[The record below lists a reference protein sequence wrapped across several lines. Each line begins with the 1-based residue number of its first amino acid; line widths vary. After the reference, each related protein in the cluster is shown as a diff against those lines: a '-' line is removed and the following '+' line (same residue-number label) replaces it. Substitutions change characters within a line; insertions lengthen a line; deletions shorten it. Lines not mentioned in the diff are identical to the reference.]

1 MIKNKG
7 AFAIGAVFILGF
19 VLLQSTFIVDQ
30 TEKAIVVELGK
41 PVGDTRGPGL
51 HFKKP
56 FIQKAIHFDA
66 RIRDYDAKPAEIL
79 TEDKK
84 TMIVDNYTKW
94 RIVDPLQF
102 YRTVRTDSGAI
113 ARLDDIIYS
122 QLRAA
127 LGNYTLI
134 EVVNQKRQEI
144 MAQVTETSSELIKE
158 FGIEVVDVR
167 IKRTDLPIENEKA
180 IFGRM
185 RAERERQA
193 KQYRSEGREEG
204 VKIKS
209 GADRDRV
216 LIIADAQRKAAVLQG
231 EGDAEATRIYNEALT
246 RSPDFYDFKRSL
258 EAYETSF
265 KGNTR
270 ILLTPD
276 DTFLRHM
283 Q

>member
-1 MIKNKG
+1 MAINKVPVIVTVLVIL
-7 AFAIGAVFILGF
+7 AFG
-19 VLLQSTFIVDQ
+19 LLQSVFIVDQ

-41 PVGDTRGPGL
+41 PVGDARGPGL

-102 YRTVRTDSGAI
+102 FRTVRSEAGAI

-144 MAQVTETSSELIKE
+144 MAQVTATSSELIKE

-167 IKRTDLPIENEKA
+167 IKRTDLPAENEKA

-209 GADRDRV
+209 GADKDRV
-216 LIIADAQRKAAVLQG
+216 LIIADAERKAAVLRG
-231 EGDAEATRIYNEALT
+231 EGDAVATRIYNEALT
-246 RSPDFYDFKRSL
+246 RAPEFYDFKRSL
-258 EAYETSF
+258 EAYEAAF
-265 KGNTR
+265 KDSTR
-270 ILLTPD
+270 VLLTPD

>member
-1 MIKNKG
+1 MAMNKS
-7 AFAIGAVFILGF
+7 AIGIGVVCLLAF
-19 VLLQSTFIVDQ
+19 VLLQSMYIVDQ

-41 PVGDTRGPGL
+41 PVGGAKGPGL

-102 YRTVRTDSGAI
+102 YRTVRTEAGAI

-144 MAQVTETSSELIKE
+144 MAQVTKASSELIKE

-167 IKRTDLPIENEKA
+167 IKRTDLPPENEKA

-209 GADRDRV
+209 GADKDRV
-216 LIIADAQRKAAVLQG
+216 LIIADAERKAAILKG

-258 EAYETSF
+258 EAYEKAF
-265 KGNTR
+265 KDNTR
-270 ILLTPD
+270 VLLTPD
-276 DTFLRHM
+276 DQFMRHM
-283 Q
+283 R